1 MYTHANLAQIA
12 EALADGDLS
21 PADAIALLEA
31 RAARKPEGCYAQRRA
46 LNAAAQIAETGGL
59 DSARAFAESKA
70 KAAKAP
76 KATKARKSRK
86 PAAKAAK
93 AAAST
98 DIAALAEAL
107 ASVDHVVATPE
118 QVAAIAAFLRVK

>member
-1 MYTHANLAQIA
+1 MYAQATLAQIA

-21 PADAIALLEA
+21 PADAVALLEA
-31 RAARKPEGCYAQRRA
+31 RAARKPEGSYAQRRA

-59 DSARAFAESKA
+59 DSARAFAESKSAKA

-86 PAAKAAK
+86 PAAGLTPEEQAEIGALCRAL
-93 AAAST
+93 AAA
-98 DIAALAEAL
+98 DPA
-107 ASVDHVVATPE
+107 